1 MTESVAAAAEDRSDN
16 DEFLGHP
23 KGLYVCFTTELW
35 ERFSF
40 YGMKYLLL
48 LYLTKYH
55 LFADDAG
62 LDVLGSYAG
71 LVYALPV
78 IGGLI
83 ADRYLGMRKSV
94 LFGGIML
101 SLGHLLMAVEG
112 HHAIN
117 YPAGFTLTESLTLA
131 SGQVLAAGTVLAE
144 PILWR
149 DTAALNVFYLALALI
164 VMGVGY
170 LKPNISTIVGKLYAK
185 DDPRRDSGFTIFYM
199 GINIG
204 SFAATLLCGWL
215 GETYGWKYG
224 FGAAG
229 IGMIIGLISF
239 SYGQRYLHGH
249 AEPSNPEE
257 LRQKVFGP
265 VSREWS
271 IYLLSLPVLGVLWLL
286 VQHEPVVLA
295 TQNIFLITSIIG
307 IILYSMVYRKTEGSN
322 TAAYLFALVLVL
334 VGIYAVLSN
343 LDHLPVALPSNA
355 ETAEYAVYGAIA
367 LLVGFVIYGFLTHHS
382 PEFSRTVVLMFLI
395 LTTVVF
401 WALFEQSAG
410 SMTLFADRI
419 VDREVGGITFTAAQ
433 FGSLNAGFIML
444 LALPFAALWVWL
456 ARHNLEP
463 RTPVKFGLGIVQA
476 GLGFGALV
484 VGARFPDAAGKVS
497 MVWLILAYL
506 LHTTGELCLSPVG
519 LSAVTKLSIGR
530 VVGVSMGT
538 WFLATALSETVA
550 TRLGKMAAI
559 STDGGELVSS
569 AGALATYAQLFEFL
583 MYVGLGVGIFVLL
596 VSPLLRR
603 GMHGVH

>member
-1 MTESVAAAAEDRSDN
+1 MSDSDAVTADDYAQDAE
-16 DEFLGHP
+16 LWGHP

-55 LFADDAG
+55 LFSDEAG

-94 LFGGIML
+94 LFGGILL
-101 SLGHLLMAVEG
+101 SMGHLLMAVEG
-112 HHAIN
+112 HKAVF
-117 YPAGFTLTESLTLA
+117 YAAGTVLKENLTLA
-131 SGQVLAAGTVLAE
+131 SGEILATGTVLAE
-144 PILWR
+144 SIAFR
-149 DTAALNVFYLALALI
+149 DTAALNVFYFALALI

-204 SFAATLLCGWL
+204 SFTATLLCGYL
-215 GETYGWKYG
+215 GETFGWKYG

-229 IGMIIGLISF
+229 IGMMIGLTTF
-239 SYGQRYLHGH
+239 MYGQKYLKGH
-249 AEPSNPEE
+249 AEPADAES
-257 LRQKVFGP
+257 LREKVFGP
-265 VSREWS
+265 INREWS
-271 IYLLSLPVLGVLWLL
+271 IYLLSLPVLSVIWLL
-286 VQHEPVVLA
+286 VQHEPVVLL
-295 TQNIFLITSIIG
+295 TQNVFLIVSIVAIV
-307 IILYSMVYRKTEGSN
+307 LYSMVYRKTGSSN
-322 TAAYLFALVLVL
+322 KTAYTFAASAILI
-334 VGIYAVLSN
+334 GIYAAGSSLGFLPGSDN
-343 LDHLPVALPSNA
+343 L
-355 ETAEYAVYGAIA
+355 AEYAVYAAMLVIA
-367 LLVGFVIYGFLTHHS
+367 GFVIYGFKTHNS
-382 PEFSRTVVLMFLI
+382 AEFGRTVVLMILI
-395 LTTVVF
+395 LSTVVF

-410 SMTLFADRI
+410 SMTLYADRV

-433 FGSLNAGFIML
+433 FGSLNAIFIFL
-444 LALPFAALWVWL
+444 LAIPFATLWIWL
-456 ARHNLEP
+456 AKHNLEP
-463 RTPVKFGLGIVQA
+463 STPVKFALGIIQV
-476 GLGFGALV
+476 GIGFGALV
-484 VGARFPDAAGKVS
+484 VGSHFPDQSGQVAAI
-497 MVWLILAYL
+497 WLALAYL

-519 LSAVTKLSIGR
+519 LSAVTKLSIGK

-550 TRLGKMAAI
+550 TRMGKMAAI
-559 STDGGELVSS
+559 SVDGGET
-569 AGALATYAQLFEFL
+569 ADIATALAKYTELFEFL
-583 MYVGLGVGIFVLL
+583 MYFGVAFGIFMLL
-596 VSPLLRR
+596 ISPLLKR

>member
-1 MTESVAAAAEDRSDN
+1 MTDLVATAVDEQSNDN
-16 DEFLGHP
+16 LWGHP

-55 LFADDAG
+55 LFSDGDG

-94 LFGGIML
+94 LFGGILL

-112 HHAIN
+112 FKAIN
-117 YPAGFTLTESLTLA
+117 YPAGTVLTESLTLA
-131 SGQVLAAGTVLAE
+131 SGEILAAGTMLSEA
-144 PILWR
+144 LTFR
-149 DTAALNVFYLALALI
+149 DTAALNVFYFALALI

-170 LKPNISTIVGKLYAK
+170 LKPNISTIVGRLYSE

-204 SFAATLLCGWL
+204 SFTATLLCGWL
-215 GETYGWKYG
+215 GETFGWKYG

-239 SYGQRYLHGH
+239 SYGQRFLHGH
-249 AEPSNPEE
+249 AEPSDPEQ
-257 LRQKVFGP
+257 LKQKVFGP
-265 VSREWS
+265 INREWA
-271 IYLLSLPVLGVLWLL
+271 IYLLSLPLLGVFWLL
-286 VQHEPVVLA
+286 VQHEPVVLL
-295 TQNIFLITSIIG
+295 TQNVFLISAVVG
-307 IILYSMVYRKTEGSN
+307 IILYSMIHKKAAGSN
-322 TAAYLFALVLVL
+322 TFAYIFAAAAIILGSYSAAANLGFLPGNEMLVEYTV
-334 VGIYAVLSN
+334 YA
-343 LDHLPVALPSNA
+343 
-355 ETAEYAVYGAIA
+355 AIA
-367 LLVGFVIYGFLTHHS
+367 LIVAFVVYGFKTHNS
-382 PEFSRTVVLMFLI
+382 DELGRTVVLMFLI

-410 SMTLFADRI
+410 SMTLFADRV
-419 VDREVGGITFTAAQ
+419 VDREIGGVTVTAAQ
-433 FGSLNAGFIML
+433 FGSLNAGFIFL
-444 LALPFAALWVWL
+444 LALPFAWLWVFL
-456 ARHNLEP
+456 AKRNLEP
-463 RTPVKFGLGIVQA
+463 PTPVKFGLGIIQA

-484 VGARFPDAAGKVS
+484 FGAQFPDAAGKVG
-497 MVWLILAYL
+497 MIWLVLAYL

-550 TRLGKMAAI
+550 TRLGKMAAVN
-559 STDGGELVSS
+559 THGGEVVDSV
-569 AGALATYAQLFEFL
+569 GALATYTQLFEFL
-583 MYVGLGVGIFVLL
+583 MYVGLGVGALVLL

>member
-1 MTESVAAAAEDRSDN
+1 MTESVAATAEDWSHD
-16 DEFLGHP
+16 DELFGHP

-55 LFADDAG
+55 LFTDEMG

-94 LFGGIML
+94 LFGGILL
-101 SLGHLLMAVEG
+101 SLGHILMAVEG
-112 HHAIN
+112 FKAIN
-117 YPAGFTLTESLTLA
+117 YPAGTVLTESLTLA
-131 SGQVLAAGTVLAE
+131 SGEILAAGTMLSEA
-144 PILWR
+144 LTFR
-149 DTAALNVFYLALALI
+149 DTAALNVFYFALALI

-170 LKPNISTIVGKLYAK
+170 LKPNISTIVGKLYPQ

-215 GETYGWKYG
+215 GETFGWKYG

-229 IGMIIGLISF
+229 IGMIIGLITF
-239 SYGQRYLHGH
+239 SYGQRFLRGH
-249 AEPSNPEE
+249 AEPSDPEI
-257 LRQKVFGP
+257 LSRKVFGP
-265 VSREWS
+265 ITREWS
-271 IYLLSLPVLGVLWLL
+271 IYLLTLPALGLMWLL
-286 VQHEPVVLA
+286 VQHEPVVLL
-295 TQNIFLITSIIG
+295 TQNVFLITAIVG
-307 IILYSMVYRKTEGSN
+307 IILYSMIYRKAEHSN
-322 TAAYLFALVLVL
+322 VAAYAFAATAIL
-334 VGIYAVLSN
+334 VGIYAVGAN
-343 LDHLPVALPSNA
+343 LGFLPGNA
-355 ETAEYAVYGAIA
+355 VLVEYAAYAAIA
-367 LLVGFVIYGFLTHHS
+367 IIVAFVIYGFRTHNS
-382 PEFSRTVVLMFLI
+382 DEFGRTVVLMFLI

-410 SMTLFADRI
+410 SMTLFADRV
-419 VDREVGGITFTAAQ
+419 VDREAFGITFTAAQ

-444 LALPFAALWVWL
+444 LALPFATLWVWL
-456 ARHNLEP
+456 AKRNLEP
-463 RTPVKFGLGIVQA
+463 TTPIKFGLGIIQA

-484 VGARFPDAAGKVS
+484 FGAQFPDAAGKIS
-497 MVWLILAYL
+497 MIWLILAYL

-559 STDGGELVSS
+559 ATGGGEVTDS
-569 AGALATYAQLFEFL
+569 AGALATYTLLFEFL
-583 MYVGLGVGIFVLL
+583 MFVGVGVGVLVLL

>member
-1 MTESVAAAAEDRSDN
+1 MAESVAATAEDYSAD
-16 DEFLGHP
+16 DFLGHP

-55 LFADDAG
+55 LFTDEMG

-94 LFGGIML
+94 LFGGILL
-101 SLGHLLMAVEG
+101 SLGHILMAVEG
-112 HHAIN
+112 FQAIN
-117 YPAGFTLTESLTLA
+117 YPVGTTLTENLTLA
-131 SGQVLAAGTVLAE
+131 SGEVLTAGTVLTEA
-144 PILWR
+144 ITFR
-149 DTAALNVFYLALALI
+149 DTAALNVFYFALSLI

-170 LKPNISTIVGKLYAK
+170 LKPNISTIVGKLYSK

-199 GINIG
+199 GINVG

-215 GETYGWKYG
+215 GETFGWRYG

-239 SYGQRYLHGH
+239 SYGQKFLHGH
-249 AEPSNPEE
+249 AEPSDPEA
-257 LRQKVFGP
+257 LRHKVFGP
-265 VSREWS
+265 ISREWS
-271 IYLLSLPVLGVLWLL
+271 IYLLSLPVLGILWLL
-286 VQHEPVVLA
+286 VQHEPVVLL
-295 TQNIFLITSIIG
+295 TQNVFLIVSIVS
-307 IILYSMVYRKTEGSN
+307 IILYSMIHTRTDKDN
-322 TAAYLFALVLVL
+322 TVAFVFAGITILA
-334 VGIYAVLSN
+334 GIYSVLAN
-343 LDHLPVALPSNA
+343 LDHMPAFLPTSDVI
-355 ETAEYAVYGAIA
+355 AEYSLYFAIA
-367 LLVGFVIYGFLTHHS
+367 LIVGFVLYGFMTHNS
-382 PEFSRTVVLMFLI
+382 DEFSRTVVLMFLI

-419 VDREVGGITFTAAQ
+419 VDRTVGGVTFTAAQ

-444 LALPFAALWVWL
+444 LALPFASLWVWL
-456 ARHNLEP
+456 AKRNLEP
-463 RTPVKFGLGIVQA
+463 STPVKFGLGIVQA

-484 VGARFPDAAGKVS
+484 LGSQFPDAAGQVA
-497 MVWLILAYL
+497 MIWLVLAYL

-559 STDGGELVSS
+559 ATDGGEVVDS
-569 AGALATYAQLFEFL
+569 AGALATYTQLFEFL
-583 MYVGLGVGIFVLL
+583 MFVGLGVGVFVLII
-596 VSPLLRR
+596 SPILRR

>member
-1 MTESVAAAAEDRSDN
+1 MSDSVAATADDYSHDAE
-16 DEFLGHP
+16 LWGHP

-55 LFADDAG
+55 LFSDEAG

-83 ADRYLGMRKSV
+83 ADRFLGMRKSV
-94 LFGGIML
+94 VFGGVLL

-112 HHAIN
+112 HKAIF
-117 YPAGFTLTESLTLA
+117 Y
-131 SGQVLAAGTVLAE
+131 AAGTVLTEDLTLATGQVLVAGTMLAE
-144 PILWR
+144 SITFR
-149 DTAALNVFYLALALI
+149 DTAALNVFYFALALI

-215 GETYGWKYG
+215 GETFGWKYG

-229 IGMIIGLISF
+229 IGMIIGLF
-239 SYGQRYLHGH
+239 TFMYGQKYLMGH
-249 AEPSNPEE
+249 AEPSNPGE
-257 LRQKVFGP
+257 LKEKVFGP

-271 IYLLSLPVLGVLWLL
+271 IYLLSLPLLSVLWLL
-286 VQHEPVVLA
+286 VQHEPVVLL
-295 TQNIFLITSIIG
+295 TQNVFLIVSIVG
-307 IILYSMVYRKTEGSN
+307 IVLYSMVYRKTGSSN
-322 TAAYLFALVLVL
+322 TTAYTFAASAILI
-334 VGIYAVLSN
+334 GIYAAGAN
-343 LDHLPVALPSNA
+343 LGFLPGNENL
-355 ETAEYAVYGAIA
+355 AEYAVYAAMATIA
-367 LLVGFVIYGFLTHHS
+367 AFVIYGFRTHDS
-382 PEFSRTVVLMFLI
+382 AEFGRTVVLMVLI
-395 LTTVVF
+395 LSTVVF

-410 SMTLFADRI
+410 SMTLYADRV

-433 FGSLNAGFIML
+433 FGSLNAIFIFML
-444 LALPFAALWVWL
+444 AIPFAALWTWL
-456 ARHNLEP
+456 SRHDIEP
-463 RTPVKFGLGIVQA
+463 STPVKFGLGIIQV
-476 GLGFGALV
+476 GLGFGVLV
-484 VGARFPDAAGKVS
+484 VGSRFPDQAGQVAA
-497 MVWLILAYL
+497 VWLVLAYM

-519 LSAVTKLSIGR
+519 LSAVTKLSIGK

-550 TRLGKMAAI
+550 TRMGKMAAI
-559 STDGGELVSS
+559 STEGGEATDV
-569 AGALATYAQLFEFL
+569 AGALARYTELFEFL
-583 MYVGLGVGIFVLL
+583 MYFGVAVGVFML
-596 VSPLLRR
+596 VISPLLRR